1 VKPLEL
7 GASVTSEVMVGA
19 SSSSEWPGT
28 GEGLRGGRQRRG
40 LGESLSCNPRPLA
53 RHSSSAGDHL
63 TTRDDRSLVSAFLA
77 DRDQAAFRALFQR
90 HTPAMYL
97 LVLRLLGRS
106 GRHAEDVVQETWVRA
121 ASALGSFSWRSSLR
135 TWLLGIAVNC
145 SREVLRSASRDAAS
159 AGHHPEA
166 GTPAADPGSP
176 PCQGPERID
185 LERAIRKLP
194 DGYREVFILHDVEG
208 LTHEE
213 IGNRLGIDAG
223 TSKSQ
228 LSRAR
233 HALRAYWAGGKP

>member
-1 VKPLEL
+1 
-7 GASVTSEVMVGA
+7 M
-19 SSSSEWPGT
+19 
-28 GEGLRGGRQRRG
+28 
-40 LGESLSCNPRPLA
+40 
-53 RHSSSAGDHL
+53 
-63 TTRDDRSLVSAFLA
+63 AFS
-77 DRDQAAFRALFQR
+77 ALFQR

-106 GRHAEDVVQETWVRA
+106 GRHAEDVVQESWVRA

-145 SREVLRSASRDAAS
+145 CREVLRSAGRDVTS
-159 AGHHPEA
+159 A

-176 PCQGPERID
+176 PSQAPERID
-185 LERAIRKLP
+185 LERAIRGLP
-194 DGYREVFILHDVEG
+194 DGYREVLILHDVEG

-213 IGNRLGIDAG
+213 IGGLLGIGAG

-233 HALRAYWAGGKP
+233 RALRAYWAGGKP

>member
-1 VKPLEL
+1 V
-7 GASVTSEVMVGA
+7 A
-19 SSSSEWPGT
+19 
-28 GEGLRGGRQRRG
+28 
-40 LGESLSCNPRPLA
+40 
-53 RHSSSAGDHL
+53 
-63 TTRDDRSLVSAFLA
+63 AFLA

-121 ASALGSFSWRSSLR
+121 ASALGGFSWRSSLR

-145 SREVLRSASRDAAS
+145 CREVLRTASRDVAS
-159 AGHHPEA
+159 G
-166 GTPAADPGSP
+166 GTPAADRGSP
-176 PCQGPERID
+176 PSQGPERID
-185 LERAIRKLP
+185 LERAIRELP

-213 IGNRLGIDAG
+213 IGGQLGIDAG

-233 HALRAYWAGGKP
+233 RALRAYWAGGKS

>member
-1 VKPLEL
+1 V
-7 GASVTSEVMVGA
+7 
-19 SSSSEWPGT
+19 
-28 GEGLRGGRQRRG
+28 
-40 LGESLSCNPRPLA
+40 
-53 RHSSSAGDHL
+53 GDHL
-63 TTRDDRSLVSAFLA
+63 TTRDDRLLVAAFLA

-97 LVLRLLGRS
+97 FVLRLLGRS
-106 GRHAEDVVQETWVRA
+106 GHHAEDVVQETWVRA

-145 SREVLRSASRDAAS
+145 CREVLRSASRDVAS
-159 AGHHPEA
+159 D
-166 GTPAADPGSP
+166 GTSVAADPVSP
-176 PCQGPERID
+176 PSQGPERID
-185 LERAIRKLP
+185 LERAIRELP

-213 IGNRLGIDAG
+213 IGGQLGIDAG

-233 HALRAYWAGGKP
+233 RALRAYWAGGEP

>member
-1 VKPLEL
+1 
-7 GASVTSEVMVGA
+7 
-19 SSSSEWPGT
+19 
-28 GEGLRGGRQRRG
+28 
-40 LGESLSCNPRPLA
+40 
-53 RHSSSAGDHL
+53 
-63 TTRDDRSLVSAFLA
+63 
-77 DRDQAAFRALFQR
+77 
-90 HTPAMYL
+90 MYL

-159 AGHHPEA
+159 AGRPAPWRDRHHPEA

-176 PCQGPERID
+176 PSQGPERID
-185 LERAIRKLP
+185 LERAIRELP

-213 IGNRLGIDAG
+213 IGNRLGIGAG